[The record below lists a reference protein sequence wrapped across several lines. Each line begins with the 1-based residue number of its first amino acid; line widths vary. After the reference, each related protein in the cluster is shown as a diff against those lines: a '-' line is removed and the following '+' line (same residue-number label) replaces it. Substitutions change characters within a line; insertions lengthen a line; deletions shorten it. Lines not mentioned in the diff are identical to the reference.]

1 MANVKIS
8 IIGAGSAIFSLRLVG
23 DICRTEGLSG
33 SLVSLMDIDK
43 DRLDAVHALAVRYS
57 KALGADLKFE
67 KTMDLEA
74 SIKEASFVVNT
85 ALVRGHA
92 YLEKTREIG
101 ERNGYY
107 RGIDT
112 QEFNMVSDYYT
123 LTNIGQ
129 LNFFLD
135 VARRVEKL
143 SPGAWL
149 LQAANP
155 VFEGT
160 TLIYR
165 ETGAKILGFCHG
177 FHGVDEIVK
186 ELKLNM
192 DELDWQVAGFNHNL
206 WLTKFLYKGKN
217 VYPMLD
223 RWIDEKSKLWKPKDP
238 FNDQLSP
245 AAVDMYRFYGKF
257 PIGDTVRNGSWKYHY
272 NEYVKRKWFGEPWG
286 GADSKEGWAWY
297 QNSVRQKTLDTEKLA
312 MREDTDLLK
321 RFPPDIMSG
330 EQHIPF
336 INAVLNN
343 IKTRLILNVP
353 NNDNAIPYIPKDV
366 FIEIPVVVDAAGVH
380 PEKLEPVIPDRLVL
394 MYLLPRWLRMEWA
407 LNAFTSRDIEVFKE
421 FLVRDPRTKSQEQVE
436 SVVSDLLKE
445 LPDFRDHY
453 NENERR

>member
-1 MANVKIS
+1 MAHIKIS

-43 DRLDAVHALAVRYS
+43 DRLDAVHTLAVRYAN
-57 KALGADLKFE
+57 ALGASLKFE

-74 SIKEASFVVNT
+74 SIEGASFVVNT
-85 ALVRGHA
+85 ALVHGHE

-112 QEFNMVSDYYT
+112 QEFNMVSDYHT

-129 LNFFLD
+129 LNYFLK
-135 VARRVEKL
+135 VARTIEKI
-143 SPGAWL
+143 SPEAWL

-165 ETGAKILGFCHG
+165 ETDVKILGFCHG
-177 FHGVDEIVK
+177 FHGVDKIAR
-186 ELKLNM
+186 
-192 DELDWQVAGFNHNL
+192 ELDLDMDSVEWQAAGFNHNI
-206 WLTKFLYKGKN
+206 WLTKFLYKGEDA
-217 VYPMLD
+217 YPLLD
-223 RWIDEKSKLWKPKDP
+223 RWIEEKSRYWKPNRP
-238 FNDQLSP
+238 FDDQLSP
-245 AAVDMYRFYGKF
+245 AAIDMYKFYGKF

-272 NEYVKRKWFGEPWG
+272 NEDIKRKWFGEPWG

-297 QNSVRQKTLDTEKLA
+297 QNMVQQTILDTEKLA
-312 MREDTDLLK
+312 ESRDADLLK

-336 INAVLNN
+336 INALLNN
-343 IKTRLILNVP
+343 KKTRLILNVP
-353 NNDNAIPYIPKDV
+353 NNNHTIPYIPENV
-366 FIEIPVVVDAAGVH
+366 FVEIPLIVDANGVH
-380 PEKLEPVIPDRLVL
+380 PEKLEPEIPKRIVS

-407 LNAFTSRDIEVFKE
+407 LDAFTKKDLKVFKE
-421 FLVRDPRTKSQEQVE
+421 FLFRDPRTKSKEQVE
-436 SVVSDLLKE
+436 SLVNKLLEE
-445 LPDFRDHY
+445 LPDFYNHY
-453 NENERR
+453 NGAS